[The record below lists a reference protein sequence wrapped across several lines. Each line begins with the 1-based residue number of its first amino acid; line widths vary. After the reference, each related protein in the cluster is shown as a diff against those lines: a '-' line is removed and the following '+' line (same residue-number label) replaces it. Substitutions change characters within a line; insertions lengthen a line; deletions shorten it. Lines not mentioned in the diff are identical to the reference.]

1 MSERY
6 RYGYGDEPPD
16 RDRASTRQGS
26 MTEQRDE
33 QAAETDAADEA
44 PRGDAADE
52 ERRADQ
58 IREAAAGD
66 PRTTTDP
73 HAAADPTDPRMIGA
87 AAAAGQAP
95 AADADETDRP
105 STTSVFDVEEDA
117 VAADRD
123 ADEQARAADRDAE
136 ERPPIALGPQE
147 PSGDE
152 AAAPA
157 DPSASGGPSD
167 TVLADEPGSDAT
179 TVTSVGDTTSSG
191 TATYRPPP
199 LDTTDDLEATDTTG
213 LETADTAKPEAA
225 SPDSGT
231 PTTETPAAVSTG
243 EDGLE
248 SEPAVQGS
256 TGTETEMLVPGSGP
270 APVTAP
276 VDERSALLGSLDA
289 DATRARFV
297 DIQAGFV
304 DEPRQAVQEAERFVD
319 ELVQTLVRSL
329 ESERS
334 KLKATIDEGS
344 TEDLRLALR
353 GYRAFVDRLLNL
365 TM

>member
-16 RDRASTRQGS
+16 RDRAFTRQGS

-33 QAAETDAADEA
+33 QAAETDAADQA
-44 PRGDAADE
+44 PRGDAEDE

-66 PRTTTDP
+66 PRTTDP
-73 HAAADPTDPRMIGA
+73 HAAADPTDPRIGA
-87 AAAAGQAP
+87 AAEAERAP
-95 AADADETDRP
+95 AAEADETDRP

-117 VAADRD
+117 TAAGRH
-123 ADEQARAADRDAE
+123 ADEEARAADRDAD
-136 ERPPIALGPQE
+136 ERPPIALGPPE
-147 PSGDE
+147 RSGDE
-152 AAAPA
+152 AAPPA
-157 DPSASGGPSD
+157 DSAASTGPSD
-167 TVLADEPGSDAT
+167 TVLTDEPGSDAT
-179 TVTSVGDTTSSG
+179 TVTPVGATTSSG
-191 TATYRPPP
+191 TATYKPPP
-199 LDTTDDLEATDTTG
+199 LDTTDDLEATDTTD
-213 LETADTAKPEAA
+213 LETAGTAKPEAA
-225 SPDSGT
+225 SPGSGT

-243 EDGLE
+243 VDGLE

-289 DATRARFV
+289 DATRARFL

>member
-33 QAAETDAADEA
+33 QAAETDAADQA
-44 PRGDAADE
+44 PRGDAEDE

-87 AAAAGQAP
+87 AAAAGRAP

-105 STTSVFDVEEDA
+105 STTSVFDVEEEA
-117 VAADRD
+117 TAADRD

-136 ERPPIALGPQE
+136 ERPPIALGPPE

-152 AAAPA
+152 AAPPA
-157 DPSASGGPSD
+157 DPAASGGPSD

-179 TVTSVGDTTSSG
+179 TVTPVAATTSSG
-191 TATYRPPP
+191 TATYKPPP
-199 LDTTDDLEATDTTG
+199 LDTTDDLEATDTTD
-213 LETADTAKPEAA
+213 LETAGTAKPEAA
-225 SPDSGT
+225 SPGNGT

-243 EDGLE
+243 VDGLE

-289 DATRARFV
+289 DATRARFL